1 MKILPTLPVTDQ
13 STVPPL
19 RSSLD
24 SPFIQ
29 LFHSLTL
36 SDFAQFFFLRRENFY
51 MFVHSLFI
59 SIQIVLRDK
68 DKVVASYCLRKQD

>member
-1 MKILPTLPVTDQ
+1 MANLQLV
-13 STVPPL
+13 SPL

-68 DKVVASYCLRKQD
+68 DKVGASYCLRKQD